1 MIAEMPGA
9 ALKSA
14 ACCLMAE
21 KRCAYRHNSSVC
33 RSPECMDGL
42 LFRSRHCKPA
52 TTRCEQR
59 WPLQVLSF
67 PEPAGLPH
75 ILFVIA
81 CCRTPSRIA
90 VATMDKPFGHGGGDV
105 VFVGQSVILS
115 DQEPDGRISPR
126 CQVRD
131 GTAIG
136 SVVVHAIVK
145 RLWLVLSK

>member
-1 MIAEMPGA
+1 
-9 ALKSA
+9 
-14 ACCLMAE
+14 
-21 KRCAYRHNSSVC
+21 
-33 RSPECMDGL
+33 
-42 LFRSRHCKPA
+42 
-52 TTRCEQR
+52 
-59 WPLQVLSF
+59 
-67 PEPAGLPH
+67 
-75 ILFVIA
+75 
-81 CCRTPSRIA
+81 
-90 VATMDKPFGHGGGDV
+90 MDKPFGHGGGDV